1 MDKVYYAADV
11 YYLNTRHVVGEEK
24 RLLENRMKW
33 VLTGSEEFGNDSKA
47 LGREAGV
54 MKQNEAAQKRAQ
66 GLKTAKRK
74 NKKGNFKHRPDKRF
88 TEKRRALSDPKTDTK
103 IDIDHILFGASNN
116 YEEEAEDSDM
126 ESEDAECK
134 KHITIIIILYRKLPQ
149 VRMQELE
156 DDGAEM
162 PLSLT
167 LMAQP
172 LRSLNIAFC

>member
-1 MDKVYYAADV
+1 M
-11 YYLNTRHVVGEEK
+11 
-24 RLLENRMKW
+24 RM
-33 VLTGSEEFGNDSKA
+33 
-47 LGREAGV
+47 LG
-54 MKQNEAAQKRAQ
+54 K
-66 GLKTAKRK
+66 KTAKRK
-74 NKKGNFKHRPDKRF
+74 NKKCNFKHRPKR
-88 TEKRRALSDPKTDTK
+88 TKTDTK
-103 IDIDHILFGASNN
+103 IDIEHILFGASNN

-172 LRSLNIAFC
+172 LRS